1 MTYVAL
7 LRGINVGG
15 HQKIAM
21 ADLRRLLTELG
32 LADVRTHLQSGNALF
47 TCSAKAAKALGREIE
62 DRISRDLGLDVKVL
76 VRSRDELAK
85 VVTANPLGDVATD
98 PAKHLV
104 SFLAAEPDPAV
115 LKAIDPADFE
125 PDQFRVDDRVV
136 YLWCPNGVLASKLP
150 AAFSDKRLGVTTTTR
165 NWRTTTKLLE
175 LADG

>member
-1 MTYVAL
+1 MRYVAL

-15 HQKIAM
+15 HQKVAM
-21 ADLRRLLTELG
+21 ADLRKLLEALQ
-32 LADVRTHLQSGNALF
+32 LDDVRTHLQSGNAVF
-47 TCSAKAAKALGREIE
+47 TCSAKTAKTLGRHIE

-85 VVTANPLGDVATD
+85 VVTANPLGDVAND
-98 PAKHLV
+98 PAKQLV
-104 SFLAAEPDPAV
+104 SFLSAEPDPAV

-125 PDQFRVDDRVV
+125 PDQFRVAGRVA

-165 NWRTTTKLLE
+165 NWRTVTRLLE
-175 LADG
+175 LAGD